1 LVLAPCGPIEVN
13 TIDLITK
20 ALAVTGFP
28 SGHALD
34 CEEAIAF
41 TKLHG
46 IKCMVEKF
54 PLKDVQK
61 AFDHMLSGDV
71 RFRSVLVME

>member
-1 LVLAPCGPIEVN
+1 
-13 TIDLITK
+13 
-20 ALAVTGFP
+20 
-28 SGHALD
+28 
-34 CEEAIAF
+34 
-41 TKLHG
+41 
-46 IKCMVEKF
+46 MVEKF